1 MRTDAQ
7 DTMILVE
14 CYKVHSHHDGL
25 LSKSSRHRRV
35 AAVTAKAEAEVGK
48 ALSKT
53 QSEGSTSC
61 HLRANL

>member
-1 MRTDAQ
+1 
-7 DTMILVE
+7 MILVE

-25 LSKSSRHRRV
+25 LSKSSRHGRV
-35 AAVTAKAEAEVGK
+35 AAAVTDKVEAEVGR

-53 QSEGSTSC
+53 RSEGSTSC